1 MGVKV
6 TVVGSIN
13 IDLVTQV
20 TSFPRPG
27 ETILG
32 GDLQT
37 IAGGKGANQAVAAA
51 RLGAEVTMVGRV
63 GDDVF
68 ASQLKTNLAAEGIGR
83 VGDDV
88 FASQLKT
95 NLAAE
100 GIDVT
105 HVSASSDTASGVALI
120 LVDKEGQNNI
130 VVASGANARVTP
142 EDVDQAVEAIATAE
156 VLLLQLEIPLES
168 VCRAA
173 EIAQKH
179 GVKVILN
186 PAPARPLPVD
196 LLSLI
201 DILIPNESEASLL
214 MSALD
219 GSPTMS
225 PKELLPSAAKL
236 RSFGVEAVILT
247 AGEQGAFLVEAGG
260 TRRFP
265 AFSVKQVV
273 DTTAAGD
280 AFVAGLATAIA
291 EGKQLAE
298 AVLWGNAAGMLTVT
312 RAGAQPSLPSRTEIA
327 ALLGKATAE
336 QRQGV
341 KM

>member
-51 RLGAEVTMVGRV
+51 RLGAEVTMV
-63 GDDVF
+63 
-68 ASQLKTNLAAEGIGR
+68 GR

-225 PKELLPSAAKL
+225 PEELLPSAAKL

-298 AVLWGNAAGMLTVT
+298 AVLWGNAAGLLAVT
-312 RAGAQPSLPSRTEIA
+312 RAGAQPSLPSRAEIA
-327 ALLGKATAE
+327 ALLVKATAE

>member
-13 IDLVTQV
+13 VDLVTQV
-20 TSFPRPG
+20 ARFPRPG
-27 ETILG
+27 ETIIG
-32 GDLQT
+32 GDLET

-68 ASQLKTNLAAEGIGR
+68 ASQLKKN
-83 VGDDV
+83 
-88 FASQLKT
+88 F
-95 NLAAE
+95 AAE

-105 HVSASSDTASGVALI
+105 HVSASGDTASGVALI
-120 LVDKEGQNNI
+120 LVDKAGQNSI
-130 VVASGANARVTP
+130 VVASGANAKVTP
-142 EDVDQAVEAIATAE
+142 KDVDRAAEAIATAD

-168 VCRAA
+168 VHRAA
-173 EIAQKH
+173 QIAHEQ
-179 GVKVILN
+179 GVKVVLN
-186 PAPARPLPVD
+186 PAPARSLQAD

-201 DILIPNESEASLL
+201 DFLIPNESEASVLVSTL
-214 MSALD
+214 SGSSAT
-219 GSPTMS
+219 GQ
-225 PKELLPSAAKL
+225 EEILPSADKL
-236 RSFGVEAVILT
+236 RSFGVDTVILT
-247 AGEQGAFLVEAGG
+247 AGEKGAFLAEAGG

-265 AFSVKQVV
+265 AFSLEQVV

-291 EGKQLAE
+291 EGKPLSE
-298 AVLWGNAAGMLTVT
+298 AVLWGNAAGMLAAT
-312 RAGAQPSLPSRTEIA
+312 RAGAQPSLPSRAEIE
-327 ALLGKATAE
+327 ALLVKATTE